1 MVLIDSITLF
11 VDSQVS
17 TMNER
22 IELDSILFF
31 QNTLFLFMFNVFQV
45 H

>member
-1 MVLIDSITLF
+1 MLLIDSITPF

-22 IELDSILFF
+22 LELDSIFIF
-31 QNTLFLFMFNVFQV
+31 QNTLFLSMFNVFQV